1 MNKAVKSSGLRA
13 KLAEISTYDALR
25 EAIARRHSGLS
36 DRLQLIAEFALEH
49 PTDMALGTVAE
60 VAMRAKVQ
68 PSAIVRFAH
77 AMGYGGFTE
86 LQQVFRSRL
95 VAGAVPSYRERIDG
109 LRRDGRFRESNNP
122 HELLSRFASEATIS
136 LENLQESVHQADLAR
151 AISLMGKA
159 QTSYVLGLGGSFP
172 VAAHLT
178 YVLRRLG
185 RRAVLL
191 DGLGNV
197 LTDHVLTATR
207 KDAMIAI
214 SFRPYNRETVQ
225 LVPEFVARGV
235 PTIAVTDSLLSPIV
249 TGANVVFEIPDMP
262 EAVLRTMVAPM
273 CLVQA
278 LAVGLTI
285 VSDEQ
290 RDPPNAALPIDGR

>member
-1 MNKAVKSSGLRA
+1 MRKAAKPTRLRTKSA
-13 KLAEISTYDALR
+13 KLSAYDALR
-25 EAIARRHSGLS
+25 EEIAHRYPGLS
-36 DRLQLIAEFALEH
+36 DRLRLIAEFALDH

-60 VAMRAKVQ
+60 VAARAKVQ
-68 PSAIVRFAH
+68 PSAIVRFAR

-95 VAGAVPSYRERIDG
+95 VAGIAPSYRERIDG
-109 LRRDGRFRESNNP
+109 LRRDGRFRDSNSA
-122 HELLSRFASEATIS
+122 HELLSRFASEGTVS
-136 LENLQESVHQADLAR
+136 LENLQESVREADLAR
-151 AISLMGKA
+151 AIDLMGHA
-159 QTSYVLGLGGSFP
+159 HTIYVLGLGGSYP

-185 RRAVLL
+185 RRTVVL

-197 LTDHVLTATR
+197 LADHILTATR
-207 KDAMIAI
+207 NDAAITI
-214 SFRPYNRETVQ
+214 SFRPYNPETVR
-225 LVPEFVARGV
+225 LVPEFHARGV

-249 TGANVVFEIPDMP
+249 NGADVVFEIPDMP

-273 CLVQA
+273 CLVQT

-285 VSDEQ
+285 
-290 RDPPNAALPIDGR
+290 AMH

>member
-1 MNKAVKSSGLRA
+1 M
-13 KLAEISTYDALR
+13 
-25 EAIARRHSGLS
+25 
-36 DRLQLIAEFALEH
+36 IAEFALEH

-60 VAMRAKVQ
+60 VATRAKVQ

-77 AMGYGGFTE
+77 DGLWWLTELQQVSARVFSIGYGGFTE

-95 VAGAVPSYRERIDG
+95 VAGAAPSYRERIDR
-109 LRRDGRFRESNNP
+109 LRRNGRFRDHNSP
-122 HELLSRFASEATIS
+122 HELLSRFASEGTIS
-136 LENLQESVHQADLAR
+136 LENLQESVHEADLAR
-151 AISLMGKA
+151 AIGLMGKA
-159 QTSYVLGLGGSFP
+159 YTSYVLGLGGSFP

-197 LTDHVLTATR
+197 LTDHALTATR
-207 KDAMIAI
+207 KDALIAI

-235 PTIAVTDSLLSPIV
+235 PIIAVTDSLLSPIS
-249 TGANVVFEIPDMP
+249 D
-262 EAVLRTMVAPM
+262 R
-273 CLVQA
+273 CQC
-278 LAVGLTI
+278 GL
-285 VSDEQ
+285 
-290 RDPPNAALPIDGR
+290 

>member
-1 MNKAVKSSGLRA
+1 MKAVVNRAAKSSDRRA
-13 KLAEISTYDALR
+13 TLAEISTYEALR
-25 EAIARRHSGLS
+25 ETIARRYPELS
-36 DRLQLIAEFALEH
+36 NRLRLIAEFALEH
-49 PTDMALGTVAE
+49 PTDMALDTVAE
-60 VAMRAKVQ
+60 VAGRAKVQ

-77 AMGYGGFTE
+77 ALGYGGFTE

-109 LRRDGRFRESNNP
+109 LRRDGRFRDNSSP
-122 HELLSRFASEATIS
+122 HELLSRFASEGTVS
-136 LENLQESVHQADLAR
+136 LENLQASVHEAHLAR
-151 AISLMGKA
+151 AIGLMGNA
-159 QTSYVLGLGGSFP
+159 YTNYVLGLGGSFP

-197 LTDHVLTATR
+197 LTDHALTATR
-207 KDAMIAI
+207 KDALIAI

-235 PTIAVTDSLLSPIV
+235 PTIAVTDSLLCPIV
-249 TGANVVFEIPDMP
+249 AGANVVFEIPDMP

-278 LAVGLTI
+278 LAVGLT
-285 VSDEQ
+285 V
-290 RDPPNAALPIDGR
+290 A